1 MELLLS
7 MGNNVTSL
15 APLVSKVIST
25 QNFQIFIKLKILNIN
40 CLCADTFRRVNQVVL
55 TLLYLCLILHFL
67 VVFRISYC
75 MIIRSLF
82 LFVLINSV

>member
-40 CLCADTFRRVNQVVL
+40 CLCANTFRRVNQVVL

-67 VVFRISYC
+67 VVFLISYC

-82 LFVLINSV
+82 PFVLINSV

>member
-67 VVFRISYC
+67 VVFLISYR

>member
-15 APLVSKVIST
+15 APLVSKVILT

-40 CLCADTFRRVNQVVL
+40 CLCANTFRRVNQVVL

-67 VVFRISYC
+67 VVFLISYC

-82 LFVLINSV
+82 PFVLINSV